1 MGIQFFGE
9 FLLDRW
15 VITRGQLLE
24 ALELQEYRNL
34 KFGVLAV
41 QKGYLGQEQV
51 EAINEAQRG
60 TDRRFGDLAVERGFL
75 TDEQSREIITLQK
88 NSYLFLGEALLELG
102 HLTEDVLEREL
113 AIFREEQARYDLE
126 AVPVPAGVQP
136 AELIVACV
144 DLTRKMM
151 LRVGGML
158 AKAGLPMVVRA
169 REPDASRQLDFHLTV
184 GVSLASQPPLR
195 YVLSVSS
202 AVAVTIASRILKE
215 DATRESEA
223 LVEDAVR
230 EFCNIV
236 CGNAVAKMSQLG
248 RQIDMGP
255 PESLDGIPEPEA
267 GGLAVCYPLKV
278 SGGEA
283 DLRLLVKSA

>member
-41 QKGYLGQEQV
+41 QKGFLRADQV
-51 EAINEAQRG
+51 EAINDFQRG
-60 TDRRFGDLAVERGFL
+60 TDRRFGDLALEKGWMNP
-75 TDEQSREIITLQK
+75 EQVREIITLQK
-88 NSYLFLGEALLELG
+88 NNYLYLGEALLELG

-113 AIFREEQARYDLE
+113 AIFKEEQSRYNLE
-126 AVPVPAGVQP
+126 AVPVPPGVPVAG
-136 AELIVACV
+136 LIAACV
-144 DLTRKMM
+144 DLTRKLM
-151 LRVGGML
+151 LRVAGML
-158 AKAGLPMVVRA
+158 AKTGEPALVAPGAPDVS
-169 REPDASRQLDFHLTV
+169 RELEFHLTIAV
-184 GVSLASQPPLR
+184 PLGARPAVR

-202 AVAVTIASRILKE
+202 DVAVTIATRILKE
-215 DATRESEA
+215 DATRESEEV
-223 LVEDAVR
+223 VEDAVR

-236 CGNAVAKMSQLG
+236 CGNAVAKMSQQGMEVEL
-248 RQIDMGP
+248 GP
-255 PESLDGIPEPEA
+255 PESLEGIPELGA
-267 GGLAVCYPLKV
+267 GMSAVSYPLKV

-283 DLRLLVKSA
+283 DLRFVILPA